1 MVVNHKWLCYSNRWI
16 MQRYS
21 VIKQLGDGTYG
32 SVSLAKTNDT
42 GELVA
47 VKK

>member
-1 MVVNHKWLCYSNRWI
+1 

-32 SVSLAKTNDT
+32 SVSLAKTIDT
-42 GELVA
+42 GDLVA

>member
-1 MVVNHKWLCYSNRWI
+1 
-16 MQRYS
+16 MQRYK

-32 SVSLAKTNDT
+32 SVSLAKTTDT

-47 VKK
+47 IKK